1 MAIYWQRAVPPSLDS
16 NDVDVGDRLSIL
28 LHAMIRMRDVK
39 REREREIL
47 CDEFDGSGKR
57 AQSMI
62 MNHELCMRFYG
73 LM

>member
-1 MAIYWQRAVPPSLDS
+1 
-16 NDVDVGDRLSIL
+16 VDVGDRLSIL
-28 LHAMIRMRDVK
+28 LHAMIRIRDVK